1 MSDSIKSLMEQLTL
15 EEKVSLVAGHDMWTT
30 VAIPRLG
37 IPALKVT
44 DGPNGAR
51 GGSFSGQAS
60 ACFPCGS
67 ALAASW
73 DVKLVEQV
81 GEALADEVRTK
92 GARML
97 LAPTVNIHRTVLAG
111 RNFECFS
118 EDPHLSA
125 RMAVAYVQGVQSQR
139 VSVCI
144 KHFVCN
150 DQEYER
156 MTISSELGDRALR
169 EIYLRP
175 FEAAVREAGARGVMS
190 AYNRIRGT
198 YACENKPLLRDVLRE
213 EYGFS
218 GVVVSDWFGT
228 QSTGEALSAGLDL
241 EMPGPSQRR
250 GPHLAAALEQGEV
263 SAEALDAAVHNLLEL
278 LEWTGALE
286 HGGPEE
292 EAASDPGKHRDL
304 LRRASASSIV
314 LLRNEGSVLPLRAD
328 KLSRIAILGPNADE
342 IEPQGGGSAQVALG
356 EIPSPRRVLQQ
367 RLGETADVVFERGCD
382 IHRSIPA
389 LRCPAVIEYFEGR
402 DLDGAVVATEEIR
415 RLHFTWLG
423 VPAKGVSTTFS
434 ARVRCRFTAEESGA
448 YSFGLVSAGRSRLM
462 VDDEL
467 VVDNWTKQESGTSFF
482 GIGSKEVSEK
492 LDLEAG
498 RTYEIV
504 VEYSSL
510 PMGGLGGLT
519 IGCLAPRPA
528 DMMDR
533 AVEAAR
539 KADVALVFLG
549 SNPDW
554 ESEGR
559 DRKSMQLPGEQE
571 GLIAR
576 VAEVN
581 PNTIAVVNAGSPTAM
596 EWAEKVP
603 GVLQLWYPGQEGGQA
618 IVDVLLG
625 DADPGGRL
633 PTTFPRRLED
643 DPAFLHY
650 PGERGQV
657 AYGEGIFVGYRGYEK
672 KKVEPRFCFGHGL
685 SYGEFSFG
693 SVALSSTEMADGET
707 LTATL
712 SVKNEGTRAGSEVV
726 QAYVADVEATVAR
739 PEKELMAF
747 RKLTLEPGESAEVSF
762 PITVRDLS
770 FWDPQ
775 QSGWLAEAGDF
786 ELRVGRSSAD
796 IRSRATFSLP
806 RDIRSAR

>member
-1 MSDSIKSLMEQLTL
+1 MSTSVETLMEKLTL
-15 EEKVSLVAGHDMWTT
+15 EEKISLVSGHDMWTT

-51 GGSFSGQAS
+51 GGSFSGKPS

-73 DVKLVEQV
+73 DVALVEQV
-81 GEALADEVRTK
+81 GEALADEVRNK

-125 RMAVAYVQGVQSQR
+125 RMAVAYVRGVQSGR

-156 MTISSELGDRALR
+156 MTISSELGDRPLR

-190 AYNRIRGT
+190 AYNKIRGT
-198 YACENKPLLRDVLRE
+198 YACENEPLLRDILRE
-213 EYGFS
+213 EFGFS

-228 QSTGEALSAGLDL
+228 QSTAEALVAGLDL

-250 GPHLAAALEQGEV
+250 GPHLKTALEDGGVAEEV
-263 SAEALDAAVHNLLEL
+263 LDAAVRNILDL

-286 HGGPEE
+286 QGDPEE
-292 EAASDPGKHRDL
+292 EFASDPERHREL

-314 LLRNEGSVLPLRAD
+314 LLRNEGSVLPLKPAEI
-328 KLSRIAILGPNADE
+328 SRLAILGPNADE

-356 EIPSPRRVLQQ
+356 EIRSPRRVIQQ
-367 RLGETADVVFERGCD
+367 RLGDTTEIVFERGCD
-382 IHRSIPA
+382 IHRTIPA

-402 DLDGAVVATEEIR
+402 ELEGEVLAREEIR

-423 VPAKGVSTTFS
+423 VPAKEVSTTFS
-434 ARVRCRFTAEESGA
+434 ARVRATFTAEESGSYA
-448 YSFGLVSAGRSRLM
+448 FGLVSAGRSRLM
-462 VDDEL
+462 VDGEL
-467 VVDNWTKQESGTSFF
+467 VVDNWTSQESGTSFF
-482 GIGSKEVSEK
+482 GLGSKEVSEE
-492 LDLEAG
+492 LQLEAG
-498 RTYEIV
+498 RAYEIM
-504 VEYSSL
+504 VEYSAL
-510 PMGGLGGLT
+510 PMGGLGGVT

-539 KADVALVFLG
+539 NSDVAIVFLG

-559 DRKSMQLPGEQE
+559 DRKSMQLPGDQE
-571 GLIAR
+571 ELIRR
-576 VAEVN
+576 VASVN
-581 PNTIAVVNAGSPTAM
+581 DRTIAVVNAGSPTAM
-596 EWAEKVP
+596 EWADEVP

-625 DADPGGRL
+625 DVDPGGRL
-633 PTTFPRRLED
+633 PTTFPRRIED

-672 KKVEPRFCFGHGL
+672 QRIEPRFCFGHGL
-685 SYGEFSFG
+685 SYSEFSFG
-693 SVALSSTEMADGET
+693 PLEVSAGELSEEAPLEVS
-707 LTATL
+707 LT
-712 SVKNEGTRAGSEVV
+712 VKNEGARAGAEVV
-726 QAYVADVEATVAR
+726 QVYVADSEASVAR
-739 PEKELMAF
+739 PEKELVAF
-747 RKLTLEPGESAEVSF
+747 RKLFLEPGESADVSF
-762 PITVRDLS
+762 ALTPRDLA

-775 QSGWLAEAGDF
+775 QSSWLAEAGSF
-786 ELRVGRSSAD
+786 EIRAGRSSGD
-796 IRSRATFSLP
+796 IRSRATFSLS
-806 RDIRSAR
+806 RDIRLPR